1 MPQRAFEPSIPS
13 KVRII
18 LNFVQDGGN
27 VKGSLSVP
35 NWRQNQLKDLDA
47 LKGHLD

>member
-27 VKGSLSVP
+27 VKGSL
-35 NWRQNQLKDLDA
+35 
-47 LKGHLD
+47 